1 MPGRS
6 KHRVGTQYVSHHLD
20 GWHKFMARWTIQ
32 RQFLYPVLAIV
43 ALVTLATTLAT
54 VSWNLQQFGRRD
66 REHARQIVETLAGSG
81 FPMTAAVL
89 QQMSGLSGA
98 QFAVVSPEQVDE
110 STQPWSPAERQSLL
124 DWTRHAVESGEAQAT
139 LLIGEHEYLV
149 DRVPI
154 RDRGTGEPP
163 RQLIVLSSRPSW
175 WSTVREAAITPT
187 IIAALGCVV
196 LMVTIAWLSQRVVG
210 PLLRLKRQAEH
221 IAQGDF
227 QSLELPRHNDEV
239 YELASAINTMVD
251 QLQLYEQRVREQE
264 RLQTLGQLAGG
275 LAHHLRNAATGAR
288 LALEL
293 HQRACPLGREHEDL
307 NVARRQLT
315 LMQNYLQRLLVLGR
329 DEPAQLL
336 RADRPLDLA
345 PVVEQVVELLAPM
358 MRHAQVDFAVH
369 FDDRDL
375 SVWFDESGLE
385 QLITN
390 LALNALDAVKN
401 LPAAQRRVELK
412 VTASAEQVTLV
423 VRDWG
428 PGLSEAAAGRLFE
441 PFASDKPDGVG
452 LGLAVVRMLVEAQR
466 GTVHY
471 QREQLTTA
479 FIVHMV
485 RVTAEKPHGP
495 AVGH

>member
-1 MPGRS
+1 
-6 KHRVGTQYVSHHLD
+6 
-20 GWHKFMARWTIQ
+20 MARWTIQ
-32 RQFLYPVLAIV
+32 RQFLFPVLAIV
-43 ALVTLATTLAT
+43 ALVTVATTLAT
-54 VSWNLQQFGRRD
+54 VSWNLRQFGRRD
-66 REHARQIVETLAGSG
+66 REHLRQIVETLAGSG

-98 QFAVVSPEQVDE
+98 QFVVVGPEQVNE
-110 STQPWSPAERQSLL
+110 STRHWSPADSQALL
-124 DWTRHAVESGEAQAT
+124 DWTRHSIESGEAQAT
-139 LLIGEHEYLV
+139 LRIGVQEYLA

-163 RQLIVLSSRPSW
+163 RQLIVLSPRPSW

-187 IIAALGCVV
+187 IIAALGCLV
-196 LMVTIAWLSQRVVG
+196 LMGTIAWLSQRVVG

-239 YELASAINTMVD
+239 YELASAINTMVV
-251 QLQLYEQRVREQE
+251 QLQLYEQRVRQQE

-293 HQRACPLGREHEDL
+293 HQRACPLGREHDDL

-329 DEPAQLL
+329 DEPAQIAP
-336 RADRPLDLA
+336 ADSPLVLA
-345 PVVEQVVELLAPM
+345 PVVDQVVELLAPM
-358 MRHAQVDFAVH
+358 FRHALVNFEVH
-369 FDDRDL
+369 FDDREL
-375 SVWFDESGLE
+375 RVWFDESGLE
-385 QLITN
+385 QLLTN

-401 LPAAQRRVELK
+401 LPASQRRIEFQ
-412 VTASAEQVTLV
+412 VTSSTDQVTLV

-428 PGLSEAAAGRLFE
+428 AGLSEAATARLFE
-441 PFASDKPDGVG
+441 PFASDKPDGAG
-452 LGLAVVRMLVEAQR
+452 LGLAVVRLLVEAQR
-466 GTVHY
+466 GTVQY
-471 QREQLTTA
+471 QRDQHTTE
-479 FIVHMV
+479 FVVHLL
-485 RVTAEKPHGP
+485 RVTTENLHGQT
-495 AVGH
+495 VGH